1 MKAQFTRTNMLLG
14 EEAMNKIFKSRV
26 AIFGIGGVGGYVTEA
41 LARTGIGHLDLIDS
55 DKVDIT
61 NLNRQII
68 ALHSTVGRCKTDVAK
83 ERISD
88 INPDC
93 DVRTYNLFFSE
104 ETKPDFDFSSY
115 DYIVDAIDSVE
126 SKFLLIKS
134 AKEASVPII
143 AAMGAG
149 NKMEASMLEV
159 ADISKT
165 SVCPLARVM
174 RRRLRD
180 KGIEHLPVVYS
191 EEKPAPRDGDLGT
204 LSYVPGSAGL
214 TLAGYVIRSIV
225 TED

>member
-1 MKAQFTRTNMLLG
+1 MLLG

-26 AIFGIGGVGGYVTEA
+26 AVFGIGGVGGYVTEA

-104 ETKPDFDFSSY
+104 ETKPDFDFS
-115 DYIVDAIDSVE
+115 
-126 SKFLLIKS
+126 
-134 AKEASVPII
+134 
-143 AAMGAG
+143 
-149 NKMEASMLEV
+149 
-159 ADISKT
+159 
-165 SVCPLARVM
+165 
-174 RRRLRD
+174 
-180 KGIEHLPVVYS
+180 
-191 EEKPAPRDGDLGT
+191 
-204 LSYVPGSAGL
+204 
-214 TLAGYVIRSIV
+214 
-225 TED
+225 

>member
-1 MKAQFTRTNMLLG
+1 MLLG

-68 ALHSTVGRCKTDVAK
+68 ALHSTVGRYKTEVAK

-104 ETKPDFDFSSY
+104 KTKPGFDFSSY

-126 SKFLLIKS
+126 SKLLIIKS
-134 AKEASVPII
+134 AKEAGVPII
-143 AAMGAG
+143 SAMGAG

-174 RRRLRD
+174 RRKLKD
-180 KGIEHLPVVYS
+180 AGIDHLKVVYS
-191 EEKPAPRDGDLGT
+191 KEVPKKHENSEGRKPVTA
-204 LSYVPGSAGL
+204 SNAFVPAAAGL
-214 TLAGYVIRSIV
+214 IIAGEVVKDIIK
-225 TED
+225 E